1 VGYVEEQDTEERGDA
16 SLTPVTME
24 VHATTGA
31 VRVSIRSYYSSRLL
45 WTAQHHAELAGELER
60 ALAGKTPFSI
70 EHHGYVLSSIIA
82 SVAFLEAMV
91 NELFQDAADARS
103 GPDAYI
109 APLSEDCRRLMAALW
124 KSTREGFRLGTV
136 EKYEM
141 LLAFAGA
148 PSLDRSG
155 RVYDYAKSTIAL
167 RDKIV
172 HFRPEDRSAEDEAH
186 EMEKKLRPKN
196 FPDNALMAGSG
207 NAWWPDHALG
217 HGAAVWAHRSV
228 KALTDHV
235 SDTIGIAP
243 NYRRQ
248 EAAGW
253 FSRTPGER
261 ELD

>member
-1 VGYVEEQDTEERGDA
+1 MGYVEEQDTEERGDA

-136 EKYEM
+136 ESSARRISPTTRSW
-141 LLAFAGA
+141 LAPATHGG
-148 PSLDRSG
+148 PTMHSVTEPRSG
-155 RVYDYAKSTIAL
+155 RIAPS
-167 RDKIV
+167 RRSPITC
-172 HFRPEDRSAEDEAH
+172 RTRSASRRTTVGR
-186 EMEKKLRPKN
+186 KLPDGSAGRLESANSTRP
-196 FPDNALMAGSG
+196 G
-207 NAWWPDHALG
+207 
-217 HGAAVWAHRSV
+217 
-228 KALTDHV
+228 
-235 SDTIGIAP
+235 
-243 NYRRQ
+243 
-248 EAAGW
+248 
-253 FSRTPGER
+253 
-261 ELD
+261 